1 MADLSVAP
9 SVPDNIVLA
18 GAVIDI
24 VVVVAAGGDVEP
36 ADDPA
41 GVRLLPLVRVLDD
54 LGHHVHPPN
63 CLGFRDIYL
72 LCYWQLNCSKVSESN
87 NSDVRGFIWS
97 S

>member
-1 MADLSVAP
+1 MADLSLAL

-18 GAVIDI
+18 SAVVDI
-24 VVVVAAGGDVEP
+24 VVVVAGGGDVEP

-72 LCYWQLNCSKVSESN
+72 LCYWQCLVHS
-87 NSDVRGFIWS
+87 GS
-97 S
+97 SYRYYRKGEKCMI